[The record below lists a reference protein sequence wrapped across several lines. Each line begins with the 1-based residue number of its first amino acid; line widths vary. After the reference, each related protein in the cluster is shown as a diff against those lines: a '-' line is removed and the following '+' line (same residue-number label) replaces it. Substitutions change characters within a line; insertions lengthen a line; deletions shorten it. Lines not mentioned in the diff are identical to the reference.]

1 MEAGEPNNNHW
12 IVAGVDGSAEA
23 ERGLQWALEEARLR
37 GAGVRVVTAWHVPL
51 AAYTG
56 HGASPPAGV
65 SLEDEIRQTAETIAK
80 TAAKKAG
87 EEAGVAVETRVVEGR
102 PAEVLMENCRGAELL
117 VLGSRP
123 ESMLTGLLTSSVT
136 VQCALHAPAPTA
148 IIR

>member
-1 MEAGEPNNNHW
+1 MEASESNNHW

-23 ERGLQWALEEARLR
+23 ERGLQWAMEEARLR
-37 GAGVRVVTAWHVPL
+37 RAGVRVVTAWHVPL
-51 AAYTG
+51 AAYSG

-65 SLEDEIRQTAETIAK
+65 SLEDEIRETAERIAK
-80 TAAKKAG
+80 TAAKKVS

-123 ESMLTGLLTSSVT
+123 ESTLYGLITSLVT